1 MKRIY
6 IILLAL
12 LSFSLTVK
20 AQSVMTERVYISID
34 KECYLA
40 GEDIWLK
47 FSVFDSLL
55 QFSSLSKVGYVEISD
70 TRKPYISHILS
81 LQGGKG
87 SARLKIPGTMP
98 SGIYQLSGY
107 TRIMRNEGPDVFFT
121 MPVAIINTLQA
132 SDEDRVEV
140 TKETRSL
147 DILGVRISNGLNPEA
162 DKTVY
167 AKRECVNIK
176 LNHLPDDIIDLS
188 LSVSRNDSISNLPD
202 IPEINLFAKH
212 NTRISGL
219 QWLPEYE
226 GHIITGKAVSL
237 TDKESPIPP
246 LSNIGFLGK
255 DIKYIQGKPA
265 EDNQYF
271 FVLGDIYGE
280 QQIVSSVETQN
291 GGTYRMDL
299 LPPYAG
305 LLPTDLPVL
314 QVQGG
319 NPYLEDRSI
328 AVQIN
333 QLMDATDEEANPSS
347 GDDDYYHLRPTLSYD
362 LDEYT
367 RFNTMSQTFIEF
379 VNRLSVRTVD
389 GKRRIRV
396 LREEDGKYNVG
407 NTLALLDGIP
417 VYDHEDILAYN
428 PHLIKKIH
436 IYGGKYVF
444 GGQAYTCIVSFLT
457 HRGNLPAIKLDNGS
471 QLFRYDCP
479 HLPVPFVSPEYSN
492 PAERQSR
499 KPDLR
504 HTLYWNPFPEEIPD
518 SNTVVTFYTSDL
530 SGEFKVVI
538 RALTKDGKEI
548 KGATLFEVT
557 D

>member
-12 LSFSLTVK
+12 LSFGLTVK
-20 AQSVMTERVYISID
+20 AQQVITERVYISTD

-40 GEDIWLK
+40 GENIWLK
-47 FSVFDSLL
+47 FTVFDSLL

-107 TRIMRNEGPDVFFT
+107 TRLMRNEGPDVFFT
-121 MPVAIINTLQA
+121 MPIAVINTLQA
-132 SDEDRVEV
+132 SGEDRIRVV
-140 TKETRSL
+140 KETGNQNVQG
-147 DILGVRISNGLNPEA
+147 DRIYSGLNPET

-167 AKRECVNIK
+167 AKRERVDIK

-188 LSVSRNDSISNLPD
+188 LSVSKNDSISNVPD
-202 IPEINLFAKH
+202 SPEINLFAKH

-237 TDKESPIPP
+237 TDKESTIPP

-255 DIKYIQGKPA
+255 DIKYIQGKPGK
-265 EDNQYF
+265 DNQYF
-271 FVLGDIYGE
+271 FVLGNIYGE

-291 GGTYRMDL
+291 GNTYRMDL
-299 LPPYAG
+299 LAPYAG
-305 LLPTDLPVL
+305 SLPADLPVL
-314 QVQGG
+314 EIHTDK
-319 NPYLEDRSI
+319 PYLEDRSI
-328 AVQIN
+328 AMQIN
-333 QLMDATDEEANPSS
+333 QLMDTTDEEANPSS
-347 GDDDYYHLRPTLSYD
+347 GGDDYYHLRPTLSYD

-396 LREEDGKYNVG
+396 LREEDDKYNVG
-407 NTLALLDGIP
+407 NTLVLLDGIP
-417 VYDHEDILAYN
+417 VFDHEEILAYN
-428 PHLIKKIH
+428 PHLVKKIH

-444 GGQAYTCIVSFLT
+444 GGQTYTCMVSFLT
-457 HRGNLPAIKLDNGS
+457 HRGNLPTFKLDNGS
-471 QLFRYDCP
+471 QLIRYDCP
-479 HLPVPFVSPEYSN
+479 HLPVPFVSPDYSN

-504 HTLYWNPFPEEIPD
+504 HTLYWNPFPEGIPD
-518 SNTVVTFYTSDL
+518 NNTVLSFYTSDL
-530 SGEFKVVI
+530 SGEFKVLI
-538 RALTKDGKEI
+538 CALTKDGKEI
-548 KGATLFEVT
+548 TGTTLFEVT